1 MAKVVTLRLSDA
13 EYQLYARAAKAVQ
26 RSVSNLINHLAQQ
39 KLEEDVFAD
48 QIEMDELLGSPELVT
63 ALRQGSQDA
72 AQRKGA
78 FVDV

>member
-1 MAKVVTLRLSDA
+1 MAKVVTLRLTDT
-13 EYQLYARAAKAVQ
+13 EYQLYARAAKAVR
-26 RSVSNLINHLAQQ
+26 RSVSNLIKHLAQQ
-39 KLEEDVFAD
+39 QLEEDIFAD
-48 QIEMDELLGSPELVT
+48 QIEMDEILGSPELVN